1 MGGGW
6 VKNTLSGNMGV
17 LGKSIGWIGRG
28 AVGLVK
34 KVVGGLKWL
43 GSKVAHFF
51 GFYDARALK
60 GAISAPKA
68 VAALPAPP
76 SATPN
81 LKVPS
86 VVKFPIVMVAGMVTM
101 LAMLVAGMRQWKKWN
116 TSLGS
121 TETDKILVVDVER
134 VEMDADV
141 PCPSSA
147 VWWSTCRP

>member
-1 MGGGW
+1 MTTASPKQTAGQSP
-6 VKNTLSGNMGV
+6 T
-17 LGKSIGWIGRG
+17 
-28 AVGLVK
+28 
-34 KVVGGLKWL
+34 
-43 GSKVAHFF
+43 FF
-51 GFYDARALK
+51 GLYDARDLK

-76 SATPN
+76 SVTPN